1 MSTTHSDKKSINW
14 NKALKKRAVG
24 SNNLELGEVH
34 EVNDNYIIIQKG
46 MLNKKTL
53 YIPISKFE
61 SFDGHILK
69 VQINE
74 EEMDYYQ
81 HIDENN
87 MDNKIP
93 YKSTNIFKEKE
104 EFIPIIQEDIEI
116 TKKIVEDYV
125 NIVKIPIKEKRT
137 VQVELM
143 HEEVFIERISFSEDD
158 LNHKMKS
165 EASSNDQSFAA
176 HPIESNV
183 EIFIPIKRE
192 EPVIIKQP
200 YVIEEIIIKKKPIT
214 TIEKV
219 TEETMNGE
227 IRYIDKET
235 NKS

>member
-14 NKALKKRAVG
+14 DKALKKRVVG
-24 SNNLELGEVH
+24 INNLELGEVH

-46 MLNKKTL
+46 MLNKKTY
-53 YIPISKFE
+53 YIPISTFE
-61 SFDGHILK
+61 SFDGHVLK

-74 EEMDYYQ
+74 EMDYYQ
-81 HIDENN
+81 HSDENN
-87 MDNKIP
+87 TDNNIS

-143 HEEVFIERISFSEDD
+143 HEEVFIEKISFSEDD
-158 LNHKMKS
+158 LNHNMKS
-165 EASSNDQSFAA
+165 EASSHDQSFAA

-214 TIEKV
+214 TIEKI
-219 TEETMNGE
+219 TEETINGE

-235 NKS
+235 NIS